1 MASQL
6 ALDFCRYRLRAV
18 EIDGHA
24 KGAKVKAFVAVDVAA
39 PAAPAEGQPPPPW
52 RWSDAAK
59 ELFAKKRLVREPSA
73 IAVASIDCTFRDLEL
88 PFTGAGE
95 IDKVIKFEA
104 ESQLQLVDID
114 SVVVTYQLLDSDGRG
129 GSRLLAAACAK
140 DQLKRVF
147 ADLVPVNVD
156 PHFADLHLSALYT
169 ALRYTGYF
177 APPPAPP
184 ADAPPDTVPEA
195 ETVLAI
201 ECDYDATHVLVARGE
216 QLVGARAIRLGLA
229 GKSIPTGEGEA
240 GAAAEAAPSSPSGEA
255 AGGHVEKLEP
265 PALHAHHHEDEED
278 FVVVDD
284 VGDEAPPLGPGRRI
298 PADYFDRLA
307 REVQRTLFKLG
318 PVADHLKRVLLL
330 GPVAPS
336 EAFRAHLE
344 HKLRMPVE
352 MAKPFDRV
360 THGLDDEALAHANA
374 EGTAALGVALRLA
387 GYDDGSRVEFR
398 QEEVRYARRF
408 DQVKVAL
415 SCLAIASFVL
425 VALAFIERLKQQR
438 VKTEELRAAVI
449 SILGE
454 YEDHAEN
461 QNLRERVNKGA
472 IALADAGTQAKTEL
486 EKIFNDLS
494 SELGRTG
501 TIPRLPSGLD
511 YLNAVVSSLDK
522 NLEKI
527 GRLELL
533 SIDLDVSLGRTSL
546 KLKGYVDSSSS
557 VDALLG
563 ALRACPAVKSAK
575 DPTTTGAKNGGLEI
589 SNLEIELVENFDPR
603 NAVGAKKGGTQ

>member
-39 PAAPAEGQPPPPW
+39 PAAPAEGQPAPHW
-52 RWSDAAK
+52 RWADAAK
-59 ELFAKKRLVREPSA
+59 ELVAKKRLVREPSA

-88 PFTGAGE
+88 PFTGSGE

-104 ESQLQLVDID
+104 ESQLQQVDID

-169 ALRYTGYF
+169 ALRFTGYF

-184 ADAPPDTVPEA
+184 ADAPPDTVPEP

-240 GAAAEAAPSSPSGEA
+240 GAAVEAAPPSPPGEA
-255 AGGHVEKLEP
+255 AGV
-265 PALHAHHHEDEED
+265 HAEHHEHHEDED

-318 PVADHLKRVLLL
+318 PVSDQLKRVLLL

-360 THGLDDEALAHANA
+360 THVLDDEALAHANA

-387 GYDDGSRVEFR
+387 GYEDGSRVEFR

-438 VKTEELRAAVI
+438 VKTEELRSAVI

-461 QNLRERVNKGA
+461 QSLRERVNKGA
-472 IALADAGTQAKTEL
+472 ISLADAATQAKTDL
-486 EKIFNDLS
+486 DKRFNDLS
-494 SELGRTG
+494 SELGRSG

-527 GRLELL
+527 GRLQLV
-533 SIDLDVSLGRTSL
+533 SFDLDVSLGRTSL
-546 KLKGYVDSSSS
+546 KLKGYVDASSS
-557 VDALLG
+557 VDELLR
-563 ALRACPAVKSAK
+563 ALRACPAVKAAK
-575 DPTTTGAKNGGLEI
+575 DPTTTPAKDGHIEI

-603 NAVGAKKGGTQ
+603 SAAGAKKGGTP

>member
-1 MASQL
+1 VCRL
-6 ALDFCRYRLRAV
+6 AQV
-18 EIDGHA
+18 
-24 KGAKVKAFVAVDVAA
+24 
-39 PAAPAEGQPPPPW
+39 APAEG
-52 RWSDAAK
+52 
-59 ELFAKKRLVREPSA
+59 
-73 IAVASIDCTFRDLEL
+73 
-88 PFTGAGE
+88 
-95 IDKVIKFEA
+95 
-104 ESQLQLVDID
+104 
-114 SVVVTYQLLDSDGRG
+114 
-129 GSRLLAAACAK
+129 
-140 DQLKRVF
+140 
-147 ADLVPVNVD
+147 
-156 PHFADLHLSALYT
+156 
-169 ALRYTGYF
+169 
-177 APPPAPP
+177 APP
-184 ADAPPDTVPEA
+184 
-195 ETVLAI
+195 
-201 ECDYDATHVLVARGE
+201 
-216 QLVGARAIRLGLA
+216 
-229 GKSIPTGEGEA
+229 
-240 GAAAEAAPSSPSGEA
+240 SPSGEA
-255 AGGHVEKLEP
+255 AGGRAEKHE
-265 PALHAHHHEDEED
+265 HHEHQGDHEDEED

-284 VGDEAPPLGPGRRI
+284 FGDEAPALGPGRRI

-318 PVADHLKRVLLL
+318 PVSDHVKRVLLL

-360 THGLDDEALAHANA
+360 PHALDDEALAHANA

-387 GYDDGSRVEFR
+387 GYEDGSRVEFR

-438 VKTEELRAAVI
+438 VKTDELRAAVV
-449 SILGE
+449 SILNE
-454 YEDHAEN
+454 YEGHAETLS
-461 QNLRERVNKGA
+461 LRERVNKGA
-472 IALADAGTQAKTEL
+472 ITLADAATQAKADL
-486 EKIFNDLS
+486 DLRFNTLS
-494 SELGRTG
+494 SELGRSG

-511 YLNAVVSSLDK
+511 YLNSVVSSLDK

-557 VDALLG
+557 VDALLS
-563 ALRACPAVKSAK
+563 ALRSCPAVKAAK

-603 NAVGAKKGGTQ
+603 SAVAVKKGATQ

>member
-39 PAAPAEGQPPPPW
+39 PAAPAEGQPAAPW
-52 RWSDAAK
+52 RWADAAK
-59 ELFAKKRLVREPSA
+59 ELVAKKRLVREPSA

-104 ESQLQLVDID
+104 ESQLQQVDID

-169 ALRYTGYF
+169 ALRFTGYF

-184 ADAPPDTVPEA
+184 ADSPPDTVPEP
-195 ETVLAI
+195 ETVLAV

-240 GAAAEAAPSSPSGEA
+240 GAAAEAAPPSPSGEA
-255 AGGHVEKLEP
+255 AGV
-265 PALHAHHHEDEED
+265 HAEHHEHHANHEDED

-318 PVADHLKRVLLL
+318 PVSEHLKRVLLL

-360 THGLDDEALAHANA
+360 THSLDDEALAHANA

-387 GYDDGSRVEFR
+387 GYEDGSRVEFR

-438 VKTEELRAAVI
+438 VKTEELRSAVI

-461 QNLRERVNKGA
+461 QKLRERVNAGG
-472 IALADAGTQAKTEL
+472 ISLADAATQAKTEL
-486 EKIFNDLS
+486 DKIFNDLS
-494 SELGRTG
+494 SVLGRSG

-527 GRLELL
+527 GRLQLV
-533 SIDLDVSLGRTSL
+533 SFDLDVSLGRTSL
-546 KLKGYVDSSSS
+546 KLKGYVEAGSS
-557 VDALLG
+557 VDELLR
-563 ALRACPAVKSAK
+563 ALRACPAVKAAK
-575 DPTTTGAKNGGLEI
+575 DPTTTPAKDGRLEI
-589 SNLEIELVENFDPR
+589 SNLEVELVENYDPR
-603 NAVGAKKGGTQ
+603 SAAGAKKGGTP

>member
-52 RWSDAAK
+52 RFADAAK
-59 ELFAKKRLVREPSA
+59 ELVAKKRLVREPSA

-88 PFTGAGE
+88 PFTGAGD

-104 ESQLQLVDID
+104 ESQLQQVDID
-114 SVVVTYQLLDSDGRG
+114 SVVVTYQQLDSDGRG

-140 DQLKRVF
+140 DQLRRVF
-147 ADLVPVNVD
+147 ADLAPVNVD
-156 PHFADLHLSALYT
+156 PHFADLHLSALFT
-169 ALRYTGYF
+169 ALKFTGYF

-229 GKSIPTGEGEA
+229 GKSIPTGEGDAVAPAE
-240 GAAAEAAPSSPSGEA
+240 GAPPSPSGEA
-255 AGGHVEKLEP
+255 AGGRAEKHE
-265 PALHAHHHEDEED
+265 HHEHQGDHEDEED

-284 VGDEAPPLGPGRRI
+284 FGDEAPALGPGRRI

-318 PVADHLKRVLLL
+318 PVSDHVKRVLLL

-360 THGLDDEALAHANA
+360 PHALDDEALAHANA

-387 GYDDGSRVEFR
+387 GYEDGSRVEFR

-438 VKTEELRAAVI
+438 VKTDELRAAVV
-449 SILGE
+449 SILNE
-454 YEDHAEN
+454 YEGHAETLS
-461 QNLRERVNKGA
+461 LRERVNKGA
-472 IALADAGTQAKTEL
+472 ITLADAATQAKADL
-486 EKIFNDLS
+486 DLRFNPLS
-494 SELGRTG
+494 SELGRSG

-511 YLNAVVSSLDK
+511 YLNSVVSSLDK

-557 VDALLG
+557 VDALLS
-563 ALRACPAVKSAK
+563 ALRSCPAVKAAK
-575 DPTTTGAKNGGLEI
+575 DPTTTGAKNNGLEI
-589 SNLEIELVENFDPR
+589 SNLEIELVENFDPHS
-603 NAVGAKKGGTQ
+603 AVAVKKGATQ

>member
-24 KGAKVKAFVAVDVAA
+24 KGIRVKAFAAADVAA
-39 PAAPAEGQPPPPW
+39 PAAAAAPVEGQPPPPW
-52 RWSDAAK
+52 RYSEAAK
-59 ELFAKKRLVREPSA
+59 ELFAQHRLVREPSA
-73 IAVASIDCTFRDLEL
+73 VSLASIDCTFRDLEL
-88 PFTGAGE
+88 PFTGADE

-114 SVVVTYQLLDSDGRG
+114 SVVVSYQLLDSDGRG

-140 DQLKRVF
+140 DQLRRVF
-147 ADLVPVNVD
+147 ADVAPVNVD
-156 PHFADLHLSALYT
+156 PHFADLHLSALFT
-169 ALRYTGYF
+169 TLKFTGYF

-184 ADAPPDTVPEA
+184 ADAPPDTVPEPD
-195 ETVLAI
+195 TVLAI

-229 GKSIPTGEGEA
+229 GKSIPTGDGETVVPVEGA
-240 GAAAEAAPSSPSGEA
+240 PPSPPSPPAAAAAEEVG
-255 AGGHVEKLEP
+255 
-265 PALHAHHHEDEED
+265 DEED

-284 VGDEAPPLGPGRRI
+284 VGDEAPALGPGRRI

-318 PVADHLKRVLLL
+318 PTGDQVKHVLLL

-360 THGLDDEALAHANA
+360 AHALDDVELAHANA
-374 EGTAALGVALRLA
+374 EGAAALGVALRLT
-387 GYDDGSRVEFR
+387 GYEGGSRVDFR
-398 QEEVRYARRF
+398 QEEVRYAKRF

-415 SCLAIASFVL
+415 SCLAIAAFVL

-438 VKTEELRAAVI
+438 VKTEELRSAVI

-454 YEDHAEN
+454 YEQHAEN
-461 QNLRERVNKGA
+461 QSLRDKVNKGA
-472 IALADAGTQAKTEL
+472 ISLVDAAKQARLDL
-486 EKIFNDLS
+486 EKRFNDLS
-494 SELGRTG
+494 SELGRAG

-511 YLNAVVSSLDK
+511 YLNAIVASLDK
-522 NLEKI
+522 KAELI
-527 GRLELL
+527 GRIELL
-533 SIDLDVSLGRTSL
+533 SIDLDISLGRTTL
-546 KLKGYVDSSSS
+546 KVKGYLDSATN
-557 VDALLG
+557 VDALMG
-563 ALRACPAVKSAK
+563 ALRSCPAVKNAK
-575 DPTTTGAKNGGLEI
+575 DPVTTGAKDGRIEI
-589 SNLEIELVENFDPR
+589 SNLEIDLVENFDPR
-603 NAVGAKKGGTQ
+603 NVVVAKKEGNP

>member
-39 PAAPAEGQPPPPW
+39 PAAPAEGQPPLPW
-52 RWSDAAK
+52 RFADAAK
-59 ELFAKKRLVREPSA
+59 ELVAKKRLVREPSA
-73 IAVASIDCTFRDLEL
+73 IAVASIDCTFRDLEF
-88 PFTGAGE
+88 PFTGAGD

-104 ESQLQLVDID
+104 ESQLQQVDID

-140 DQLKRVF
+140 DQLRRVF

-156 PHFADLHLSALYT
+156 PHFADLHLSALFT
-169 ALRYTGYF
+169 ALKYTGYF

-184 ADAPPDTVPEA
+184 ADAPPDTVPEP

-229 GKSIPTGEGEA
+229 GKSIPTGEGDA
-240 GAAAEAAPSSPSGEA
+240 GAPAEGAPPSLSGEA
-255 AGGHVEKLEP
+255 AGGHAEKHDHPE
-265 PALHAHHHEDEED
+265 HHEDEED

-284 VGDEAPPLGPGRRI
+284 VGDEAPALGPGRRI

-318 PVADHLKRVLLL
+318 PVSDHVKRVLLL

-360 THGLDDEALAHANA
+360 PHALDDETLAHANA

-387 GYDDGSRVEFR
+387 GYEDGSRVEFR

-425 VALAFIERLKQQR
+425 VALAFIERLKQQK
-438 VKTEELRAAVI
+438 VKTEELRAAVV
-449 SILGE
+449 SILNE
-454 YEDHAEN
+454 YEGHVETLS
-461 QNLRERVNKGA
+461 LRERVNKGA
-472 IALADAGTQAKTEL
+472 ITLADAATQAKSDL
-486 EKIFNDLS
+486 DKRFNDLS
-494 SELGRTG
+494 SELGRSG

-511 YLNAVVSSLDK
+511 YLNSVVSSLDK

-557 VDALLG
+557 VDALLS
-563 ALRACPAVKSAK
+563 ALRSCPAVKAPK
-575 DPTTTGAKNGGLEI
+575 DPTTTGAKDGRLEI
-589 SNLEIELVENFDPR
+589 SSLEIELVENFDPR
-603 NAVGAKKGGTQ
+603 SAVAVKKGGTQ